1 MLGADEE
8 LLAAAIAAPLEQ
20 TDVPLRR
27 SELLSTPSQ
36 LKQWKVRMW
45 ELDWREL
52 PDISVIGAEQFEQA

>member
-52 PDISVIGAEQFEQA
+52 PDISVIGAEQFKQA